1 MKIKSLIT
9 KFLIIGAAMTWLLST
24 SLYAESVTIQYGRV
38 ESAQTIAK
46 DAKHAGGAL
55 AGGVLGALIG
65 PSRHRGIRAL
75 AGAGIGAAVQ
85 GSATSGKQQQYTV
98 GLVSGGTTIITTEQQ
113 DIRVGDC
120 VSIEQG
126 KYSNIRRISSV
137 HCEVKTQVPQH
148 HKSITGDCEKAK
160 HELSN
165 AETDEAVTLAGKKVR
180 ILCED

>member
-1 MKIKSLIT
+1 MKIKFLIT
-9 KFLIIGAAMTWLLST
+9 KSLILGAAMTWLLST
-24 SLYAESVTIQYGRV
+24 SLYAESITIQYGTV

-46 DAKHAGGAL
+46 DAKHAGGAV

-65 PSRHRGIRAL
+65 PRRHRGIRVL

-98 GLVSGGTTIITTEQQ
+98 DLLSGGTTIITTEQQ
-113 DIRVGDC
+113 DIRTGDC

-148 HKSITGDCEKAK
+148 HKSASSDCEKAK

-165 AETDEAVTLAGKKVR
+165 ADTDDAVTLAGKKVR

>member
-9 KFLIIGAAMTWLLST
+9 KFLIISAAMTCLLST
-24 SLYAESVTIQYGRV
+24 SLYAESVTIQYGTV

-46 DAKHAGGAL
+46 DAKHAGDAV

-85 GSATSGKQQQYTV
+85 GSATSGQQQKYTV
-98 GLVSGGTTIITTEQQ
+98 GLVNGGTTIITTEQQ

-137 HCEVKTQVPQH
+137 HCEVKTQIPQH
-148 HKSITGDCEKAK
+148 HKSIASDCEKAK